1 VLAENSVICAVYV
14 VMIEQPEPDFLAEMR
29 VVLLAET
36 YNRCGLSF
44 LDEIVK
50 VYFVTRVLQFL

>member
-1 VLAENSVICAVYV
+1 
-14 VMIEQPEPDFLAEMR
+14 MIEQPETDFLAEMR